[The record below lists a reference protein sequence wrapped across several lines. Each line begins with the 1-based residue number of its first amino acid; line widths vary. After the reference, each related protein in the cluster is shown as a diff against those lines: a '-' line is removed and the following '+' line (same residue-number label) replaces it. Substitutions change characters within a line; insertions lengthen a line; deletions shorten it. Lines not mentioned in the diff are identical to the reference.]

1 MFIWRILACFTFQDP
16 FVFLSMFLYAS
27 PNINGKIR
35 SEKSMAHN
43 IPPITT
49 LASGR
54 ELSEPIPVEMAAGNN
69 PIAAMSAV
77 IMTGLILNCTPCF
90 IAS

>member
-1 MFIWRILACFTFQDP
+1 
-16 FVFLSMFLYAS
+16 
-27 PNINGKIR
+27 
-35 SEKSMAHN
+35 MAHS

-54 ELSEPIPVEMAAGNN
+54 ELSDPIPVEMAAGNN

-77 IMTGLILNCTPCF
+77 IITGLILNSTPCF
-90 IAS
+90 IAP